1 LTGAHDPHFERPAPP
16 EDAVAARLAAI
27 VESSDDAIVGK
38 DLNGVITSWNPA
50 AERLFGYHAAEVIG
64 KSIRIIIPEAR
75 QFEEDQVLRRIVRGE
90 AVNHFETVR
99 RRKDGT
105 SVYVSLT
112 ISPIVN
118 KAGTIIGAS
127 KIARDIT
134 QHIRAR
140 ERSAFFGN
148 MGPLLAASPEYETTL
163 ANLARLTT
171 EAHSESAAAFADYS
185 LIDIV
190 GDDGRLRRVATAH
203 RVRDKEPLLERAR
216 QYAPESA
223 HSPLSRTLRT
233 GQALLLARI
242 TELDFDRISGGP
254 EHTELM
260 RTLGAHSLITVPL
273 TARDATFGLIT
284 FVRAERRDPYDREDL
299 AFALEVAQRA
309 ALAVDNARLYTSS
322 RQALQSRE
330 QVLAIVSHDFR
341 NAVSAIATSTRL
353 LLDAGGSE
361 EQRRRR
367 LQTILRVCDR
377 MTRLVQDLLDV
388 ARLEA
393 GHVLNVQP
401 SENDAVL
408 LLKEACESSRSQ
420 AEEKMLTLHCEFP
433 GPLPPVWADR
443 DRVLQVLSNLI
454 GNAVKF
460 TPEGGSITVR
470 VEADA
475 GMVQFSVADSGPGIR
490 SEELDRIFDRFWQSA
505 RTASL
510 GTGLGLPIAKGIVE
524 AHGGRIWVDSRPGLG
539 ATFTFTLPAKPGT
552 HGETGE
558 PARR

>member
-1 LTGAHDPHFERPAPP
+1 
-16 EDAVAARLAAI
+16 
-27 VESSDDAIVGK
+27 
-38 DLNGVITSWNPA
+38 
-50 AERLFGYHAAEVIG
+50 
-64 KSIRIIIPEAR
+64 
-75 QFEEDQVLRRIVRGE
+75 VLRRIVRGE

-273 TARDATFGLIT
+273 TARGATFGLIT

-433 GPLPPVWADR
+433 GPLR
-443 DRVLQVLSNLI
+443 
-454 GNAVKF
+454 
-460 TPEGGSITVR
+460 
-470 VEADA
+470 
-475 GMVQFSVADSGPGIR
+475 
-490 SEELDRIFDRFWQSA
+490 
-505 RTASL
+505 
-510 GTGLGLPIAKGIVE
+510 
-524 AHGGRIWVDSRPGLG
+524 
-539 ATFTFTLPAKPGT
+539 
-552 HGETGE
+552 
-558 PARR
+558 